1 MFLYYWPNDD
11 LNVRSKLVAR

>member
-1 MFLYYWPNDD
+1 LYYWPNDD